1 MFKLSSLV
9 VVASIAAAAV
19 ADRQFTVTNNC
30 AYTVWPAIFGSPA
43 STQATGWEAAPG
55 NTVTFT
61 MPTSWSGRIWGR
73 RDCDFSGGN
82 TQPNSCAVGGCA
94 GGLECSP
101 NGGTGVPPA
110 TLAEWTLDASGT
122 DWYDISNVDGADLQM
137 AISIGGNTN
146 CTQPSCTYDLVANC
160 PSDIAVQSGGANVGC
175 GSPCNANSTSAA
187 TCPQWDYYHNNC
199 PQVYAYAYDDNYAL
213 FTCPSA
219 SATSY
224 TLTFCP

>member
-1 MFKLSSLV
+1 MFKLSSLL
-9 VVASIAAAAV
+9 VAVGVATSAAASKP
-19 ADRQFTVTNNC
+19 FTVKNNC
-30 AYTVWPAIFGSPA
+30 DFTVWPAYFGSPA
-43 STQATGWEAAPG
+43 ASQATGWEAAPG
-55 NTVTFT
+55 SSVTFT
-61 MPTSWSGRIWGR
+61 LPTGWSGRIWGR

-82 TQPNSCAVGGCA
+82 TQPNSCAVGGCL

-122 DWYDISNVDGADLQM
+122 DWYDISNVDGADLRM
-137 AISIGGNTN
+137 SITIGGNSG
-146 CTQPSCTYDLVANC
+146 CTQPACLGNIVANC
-160 PSDIAVQSGGANVGC
+160 PSEIAVTHNGAVVAC
-175 GSPCNANSTSAA
+175 GSPCTSSSTSAA
-187 TCPQWDYYHNNC
+187 TCPYWDFYHDNC